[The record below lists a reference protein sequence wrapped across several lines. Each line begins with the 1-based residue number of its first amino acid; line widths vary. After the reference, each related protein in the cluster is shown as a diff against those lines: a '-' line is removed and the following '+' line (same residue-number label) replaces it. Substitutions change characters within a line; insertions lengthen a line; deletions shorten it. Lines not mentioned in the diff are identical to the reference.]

1 MGQVTVSLNG
11 RVYRLKCED
20 GDEPRLFAL
29 VEHVRARIDGLIG
42 EFGQVGD
49 DQLLLMAALLAT
61 DDLLT
66 VQDIDEPPVQRSNIS
81 VDQLRM

>member
-11 RVYRLKCED
+11 RAYRLKCED

-49 DQLLLMAALLAT
+49 DHLLLLAALLAT

-66 VQDIDEPPVQRSNIS
+66 AQDFDEPSVQRANVS